1 MDGILQVTMKKL
13 LSLILLSIGLTSNS
27 MAEDN
32 WSLIDDT
39 RLITHGEIVWGHQFG
54 FIRDIRFCDSDF
66 LLVSFSSDIS
76 NGKMKEFEGQDAY
89 FKLKIDGEE
98 LDQELQ
104 FTLMFAGE
112 MFSLEV
118 GYFGAIVESDSFIEQ
133 LKKSSRVELTI
144 VKPNKLLKILDI
156 KTDSFKTEG
165 LDQSYS
171 MLDNSCPVIM

>member
-13 LSLILLSIGLTSNS
+13 LSLILLSIGLTSFT

-39 RLITHGEIVWGHQFG
+39 RLITHGDIVWGHQFG
-54 FIRDIRFCDSDF
+54 LMKNLRFCDSDI
-66 LLVSFSSDIS
+66 LLVSWSSGIS
-76 NGKMKEFEGQDAY
+76 DGEMKKLEGEDVY
-89 FKLKIDGEE
+89 FKIKIDGEE
-98 LDQELQ
+98 LDEELQ

-112 MFSLEV
+112 MLSLEV
-118 GYFGAIVESDSFIEQ
+118 GYFGAIVESDSFIDQ

-144 VKPNKLLKILDI
+144 TKPKKLLKILDI

-165 LDQSYS
+165 LNESYS
-171 MLDNSCPVIM
+171 LLNNSCPVTI